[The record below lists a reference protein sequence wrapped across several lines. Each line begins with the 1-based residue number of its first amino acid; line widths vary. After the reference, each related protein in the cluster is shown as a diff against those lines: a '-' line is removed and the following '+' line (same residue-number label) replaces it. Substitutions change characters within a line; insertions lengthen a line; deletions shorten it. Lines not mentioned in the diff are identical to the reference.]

1 MDGDTARLALEA
13 TKLAPGAP
21 LLRTGWMEFTYVEF
35 YAYSFFL
42 RIAGEPILGTRLLSA
57 SGGIATVVAVYLLAR
72 QLYGKRIGTI
82 SALLLSVL
90 PIHLV
95 FSRNGLNNTWPA
107 AYASLSLYLLPSH
120 PLLGGAL
127 AGLAQYSYHSAI
139 LIPILMAFYF
149 VIRRSPVAHV
159 VRAGAGFLMTFG
171 PLIYYYLWNPEVYA
185 SKIDRT
191 TIFRPDLELA
201 LGKRLFRNYVAFH
214 LPVAANRLYY
224 VYTPY
229 LGIVARVLFTI
240 GLLICAFRLARRPN
254 QLMLFW
260 YASGVFL
267 GGVLVMGSP
276 TPHRFVILLPPVVI
290 MAAVGLDLLY
300 GVAQR
305 RLGRRLAAVS
315 LLAVL
320 SAYVITSL
328 YVYWEHDT
336 RDIYAADYNTQV
348 GTYVGRFVE
357 ECRPGSWVYLLGDS
371 RANDSRSIYY
381 KAMPALMLLTA
392 GRGSD
397 VEPPFDPAKQYEKN
411 AVFVLLP
418 SRVAESDLS
427 LASCR
432 VAPRASCATRSAS
445 R

>member
-1 MDGDTARLALEA
+1 M
-13 TKLAPGAP
+13 
-21 LLRTGWMEFTYVEF
+21 
-35 YAYSFFL
+35 
-42 RIAGEPILGTRLLSA
+42 
-57 SGGIATVVAVYLLAR
+57 
-72 QLYGKRIGTI
+72 
-82 SALLLSVL
+82 
-90 PIHLV
+90 
-95 FSRNGLNNTWPA
+95 
-107 AYASLSLYLLPSH
+107 
-120 PLLGGAL
+120 
-127 AGLAQYSYHSAI
+127 
-139 LIPILMAFYF
+139 
-149 VIRRSPVAHV
+149 
-159 VRAGAGFLMTFG
+159 
-171 PLIYYYLWNPEVYA
+171 
-185 SKIDRT
+185 
-191 TIFRPDLELA
+191 A
-201 LGKRLFRNYVAFH
+201 LGERLFRNYLAFH

-267 GGVLVMGSP
+267 GGVLVLGSP

-381 KAMPALMLLTA
+381 LKF
-392 GRGSD
+392 R
-397 VEPPFDPAKQYEKN
+397 Y
-411 AVFVLLP
+411 
-418 SRVAESDLS
+418 
-427 LASCR
+427 
-432 VAPRASCATRSAS
+432 SA
-445 R
+445 

>member
-1 MDGDTARLALEA
+1 
-13 TKLAPGAP
+13 
-21 LLRTGWMEFTYVEF
+21 
-35 YAYSFFL
+35 
-42 RIAGEPILGTRLLSA
+42 
-57 SGGIATVVAVYLLAR
+57 
-72 QLYGKRIGTI
+72 
-82 SALLLSVL
+82 
-90 PIHLV
+90 
-95 FSRNGLNNTWPA
+95 
-107 AYASLSLYLLPSH
+107 
-120 PLLGGAL
+120 
-127 AGLAQYSYHSAI
+127 
-139 LIPILMAFYF
+139 
-149 VIRRSPVAHV
+149 
-159 VRAGAGFLMTFG
+159 
-171 PLIYYYLWNPEVYA
+171 
-185 SKIDRT
+185 
-191 TIFRPDLELA
+191 
-201 LGKRLFRNYVAFH
+201 
-214 LPVAANRLYY
+214 
-224 VYTPY
+224 
-229 LGIVARVLFTI
+229 
-240 GLLICAFRLARRPN
+240 
-254 QLMLFW
+254 MLFW

-418 SRVAESDLS
+418 SRVAELRSVAGLLPGGSAGILRNPLGKPLGYVVTSALESADACSSRL
-427 LASCR
+427 LDQR
-432 VAPRASCATRSAS
+432 VPSEDAATLRPAYSEPGGQTP
-445 R
+445 